1 MIVTQEQ
8 GGTFN
13 LVVDKFNHQNE
24 NKLNKRDNLL
34 YKTFTESGEQSNMG
48 TFGGKLSENEGNDNQ
63 NYKVSQ
69 LSRFEQ
75 AAIYMPNAS
84 IN

>member
-24 NKLNKRDNLL
+24 NKLNKRDNML

-48 TFGGKLSENEGNDNQ
+48 TFGGKLSENEGNDN
-63 NYKVSQ
+63 
-69 LSRFEQ
+69 
-75 AAIYMPNAS
+75 
-84 IN
+84 